1 MTINEIMQ
9 TTATTL
15 GPADIAPILGCDPQ
29 TLREMAVSDPKAL
42 APLQP
47 IRLGK
52 RVRFPKMRFL
62 AWYYGERYLAD
73 QMMVHDWLNY
83 VPECEYDPEQK

>member
-1 MTINEIMQ
+1 MTINEIIN

-29 TLREMAVSDPKAL
+29 TLREMAVSDPEAL

-62 AWYYGERYLAD
+62 GWYFGEYTD
-73 QMMVHDWLNY
+73 TT
-83 VPECEYDPEQK
+83 K

>member
-29 TLREMAVSDPKAL
+29 TLREMAVSDPEAL

-47 IRLGK
+47 I
-52 RVRFPKMRFL
+52 
-62 AWYYGERYLAD
+62 
-73 QMMVHDWLNY
+73 
-83 VPECEYDPEQK
+83 